1 MNYACKN
8 KNNPINYLPKNCIS
22 RCTNR
27 PSRRCKPVASGWL
40 VYREGNI
47 RFDFI
52 CETWINWSYILNWFH
67 SGMSEIV
74 LSHNIST
81 GIEIQKRGYNRKYPR
96 NQCNSAFKI
105 IKFPQKIE
113 NSENRV
119 CCEFPGIVRSEH
131 HH

>member
-1 MNYACKN
+1 MRVKT
-8 KNNPINYLPKNCIS
+8 KTTHNYLAKNYIL

-52 CETWINWSYILNWFH
+52 CEAWINWSYILNWFH

-119 CCEFPGIVRSEH
+119 CCEFPRMLRSEH